1 MGELRVLFFASARQA
16 AGCAE
21 ATLACEVEGIC
32 EAVLWERLLEN
43 FPALAS
49 LRGSVRVAKNC
60 EYLLVGE
67 DFRPGDEAALIPPV
81 SGG

>member
-21 ATLACEVEGIC
+21 ATITCEFEKIC
-32 EAVLWERLLEN
+32 EAVFWERLLAD
-43 FPALAS
+43 FPALTP
-49 LRGSVRVAKNC
+49 LRGSVRLAKNF
-60 EYLLVGE
+60 EYLAAGE
-67 DFRPGDEAALIPPV
+67 DFCPGDEAALIPPV

>member
-21 ATLACEVEGIC
+21 ATVTCEGEGIC
-32 EAVLWERLLEN
+32 QAVFWERLLAD
-43 FPALAS
+43 FPSLAS

-60 EYLLVGE
+60 EYLAAGE

>member
-1 MGELRVLFFASARQA
+1 MGQLRVLFFASARQA

-21 ATLACEVEGIC
+21 ATVECEDSGMG
-32 EAVLWERLLEN
+32 EAVFWERLVAD

-49 LRGSVRVAKNC
+49 LRGSVRVARNF
-60 EYLLVGE
+60 EYLARGE
-67 DFRPGDEAALIPPV
+67 HFSPQDEAALIPPV

>member
-1 MGELRVLFFASARQA
+1 VGELRVLFFASARQA
-16 AGCAE
+16 AGCTE
-21 ATLACEVEGIC
+21 ATLACESSGIC
-32 EAVLWERLLEN
+32 EAEFWERLLAN

-49 LRGSVRVAKNC
+49 MRGSVRVAKNC

>member
-1 MGELRVLFFASARQA
+1 VGELRVLFFASARQA

-21 ATLACEVEGIC
+21 ATIACEAEGIR
-32 EAVLWERLLEN
+32 ESLFWERLL
-43 FPALAS
+43 AKHQSLAS

-60 EYLLVGE
+60 EYLAADDELH
-67 DFRPGDEAALIPPV
+67 PGDEAALIPPV